1 MESRVILG
9 IRGRLFL
16 AFGGVATMTVLAGLV
31 SWFSYAQMSE
41 SLNRI
46 ISNDIPAMTSS
57 AQLAEKGAA
66 IIATAPTLISAQSEK
81 ERAVAWADLKATLSE
96 MSAQV
101 DAMDTPL
108 SGRAVKNHL
117 PDLMNRVGGNLSDL
131 DTTVRRGFWF
141 QERNNELTERLR
153 FAQADFLDEVEPMV
167 EDARFNI
174 EIAMDQAKGTGNP
187 AVIEAQRAVLKSET
201 RRREALLKVNAA
213 GNLAVGL
220 IARAASLAD
229 TESLDQTY
237 LYLGEISGLMR
248 NEMKV
253 LADLPASVSLVQ
265 VADAMLAFGSGE
277 ENLFQLRRD
286 ELENIEEGRRLLAVN
301 RDLVERLQ
309 DVIAKQVQ
317 AVYAAIQAAA
327 DASRATVNRGKA
339 LLLAVAAASL
349 AVAVLVAWL
358 YVGRNLVRRI
368 TALGQSMRKIAAGNL
383 GAEVAT
389 GGNDEIS
396 DMAEAL
402 KTFRDTAA
410 EVQAELVQVGKMAAL
425 GQLSAG
431 ISHELNQP
439 LAALTSYAHNARVLL
454 ERGRPQEAEENLER
468 IAELTERMAKITN
481 HLKTFARRSP
491 DKFEKA
497 HLDAVITNALSFFDS
512 RIRTAGVTVNR
523 RQPNGEIIVRGDE
536 IRLEQVLINLF
547 SNALDAMEETDPRTL
562 DVIVEETEAAVDLV
576 IRDTGK
582 GLGEED
588 LNQIFDPFFTTKE
601 VGEGLGLGLSISY
614 NIIKDFDGTLRASSE
629 TGIGT
634 SFSIML
640 PKGA

>member
-1 MESRVILG
+1 MLG
-9 IRGRLFL
+9 IRGRLFM
-16 AFGGVATMTVLAGLV
+16 AFGGVAAMTVLAGLV

-66 IIATAPTLISAQSEK
+66 IIATAPTLISAQSET
-81 ERAVAWADLKATLSE
+81 ERAAAWADLKATLSE
-96 MSAQV
+96 MSDQV
-101 DAMDTPL
+101 GTMDTSLP
-108 SGRAVKNHL
+108 GNAVKVRL
-117 PDLMNRVGGNLSDL
+117 PDLMNKVGANLSDL
-131 DTTVRRGFWF
+131 DVTVRRGFWF

-174 EIAMDQAKGTGNP
+174 ETAMDQAKGTGNP
-187 AVIEAQRAVLKSET
+187 AIIETQRTVLRAET

-220 IARAASLAD
+220 IARAASLPD
-229 TESLDQTY
+229 TGSLDQTY
-237 LYLGEISGLMR
+237 LYLGEVSGLMAE
-248 NEMKV
+248 EMKA

-265 VADAMLAFGSGE
+265 VADAMLAFGIGGD
-277 ENLFQLRRD
+277 NLFQLRRD
-286 ELENIEEGRRLLAVN
+286 ELANIEEGRRLLAVN

-309 DVIAKQVQ
+309 GVIAEQVE
-317 AVYAAIQAAA
+317 AVHATIQAAA
-327 DASRATVNRGKA
+327 DASRATVSRGKA

-410 EVQAELVQVGKMAAL
+410 EVQAELVQAGKMAAL

-439 LAALTSYAHNARVLL
+439 LAALTSYAHNTRVLL
-454 ERGRPQEAEENLER
+454 DRGRTREAEENLER
-468 IAELTERMAKITN
+468 ISELTERMAKITN
-481 HLKTFARRSP
+481 HLKTFARRPP
-491 DKFEKA
+491 DKIEKA
-497 HLDAVITNALSFFDS
+497 DLNSVITNALSFFDS
-512 RIRTAGVTVNR
+512 RIRTGGVTVNR
-523 RQPNGEIIVRGDE
+523 HRANGAVVVRGDE

-547 SNALDAMEETDPRTL
+547 SNALDAMEETEPRTL
-562 DVIVEETEAAVDLV
+562 DVIVEETAGTVDLV

-582 GLGEED
+582 GLGEDE
-588 LNQIFDPFFTTKE
+588 LKQIFDPFFTTKE

-629 TGIGT
+629 AGIGT
-634 SFSIML
+634 SFSIKL
-640 PKGA
+640 PRGT

>member
-1 MESRVILG
+1 MEARVIFG

-16 AFGGVATMTVLAGLV
+16 AFGGVAAMTVLAGLV
-31 SWFSYAQMSE
+31 AWFSYAQMSE

-46 ISNDIPAMTSS
+46 IKNDISAMTSS

-81 ERAVAWADLKATLSE
+81 ERAAAWADLKATLGE
-96 MSAQV
+96 MSSQV
-101 DAMDTPL
+101 DAMDTPM
-108 SGRAVKNHL
+108 SGDAVKIRL
-117 PDLMNRVGGNLSDL
+117 PDLMNRVGANLSDL
-131 DTTVRRGFWF
+131 DATVRRGFWF

-174 EIAMDQAKGTGNP
+174 EMAMEQAKGTDNP
-187 AVIEAQRAVLKSET
+187 DVNEAQSAVLLIKM

-220 IARAASLAD
+220 IARAASLTD
-229 TESLDQTY
+229 TDSLDQTY
-237 LYLGEISGLMR
+237 LYLGEVSGRMAG
-248 NEMKV
+248 EMKV
-253 LADLPASVSLVQ
+253 LADLQASVSLVQ

-286 ELENIEEGRRLLAVN
+286 ELANLEEGRRLLAVN
-301 RDLVERLQ
+301 RDLVESLQ
-309 DVIAKQVQ
+309 DVIAEQVQ
-317 AVYAAIQAAA
+317 AVHAAIQATA
-327 DASRATVNRGKA
+327 DASRATVKRGKA

-368 TALGQSMRKIAAGNL
+368 NALGWSMRKIAAGDL

-396 DMAEAL
+396 NMAEAL
-402 KTFRDTAA
+402 ETFRDTAA
-410 EVQAELVQVGKMAAL
+410 EVHAELVQASKMAAL

-439 LAALTSYAHNARVLL
+439 LAALTSYAHNSRVLL
-454 ERGRPQEAEENLER
+454 ERGRVREAEENLAK
-468 IAELTERMAKITN
+468 IAELTERMAKI
-481 HLKTFARRSP
+481 
-491 DKFEKA
+491 EKA
-497 HLDAVITNALSFFDS
+497 DLDAVITNALSFFDS
-512 RIRTAGVTVNR
+512 RIRTAGITVNR
-523 RQPNGEIIVRGDE
+523 RQPNGKIVVRGDE

-562 DVIVEETEAAVDLV
+562 DVTVEETEAAVDLV

-588 LNQIFDPFFTTKE
+588 LKQIFDPFFTTKE

-614 NIIKDFDGTLRASSE
+614 NIIKDFNGTLRASSKS
-629 TGIGT
+629 GIGT
-634 SFSIML
+634 SFLITL
-640 PKGA
+640 PRGI

>member
-1 MESRVILG
+1 MEARVIFG

-16 AFGGVATMTVLAGLV
+16 AFGGVAAMTVLAGLV
-31 SWFSYAQMSE
+31 AWFSYAQMSE

-46 ISNDIPAMTSS
+46 IKNDISAMTSS

-81 ERAVAWADLKATLSE
+81 ERAAAWADLKATLGE
-96 MSAQV
+96 MSSQV
-101 DAMDTPL
+101 DAMDTPM
-108 SGRAVKNHL
+108 SGDAVKIRL
-117 PDLMNRVGGNLSDL
+117 PDLMNRVGANLSDL
-131 DTTVRRGFWF
+131 DATVRRGFWF

-174 EIAMDQAKGTGNP
+174 EMAMEQAKGTDNP
-187 AVIEAQRAVLKSET
+187 DVNEAQSAVLLIKM

-220 IARAASLAD
+220 IARAASLTD
-229 TESLDQTY
+229 TDSLDQTY
-237 LYLGEISGLMR
+237 LYLGEVSGRMAG
-248 NEMKV
+248 EMKV
-253 LADLPASVSLVQ
+253 LADLQASVSLVQ

-286 ELENIEEGRRLLAVN
+286 ELANLEEGRRLLAVN
-301 RDLVERLQ
+301 RDLVESLQ
-309 DVIAKQVQ
+309 DVIAEQVQ
-317 AVYAAIQAAA
+317 AVHAAIQATA
-327 DASRATVNRGKA
+327 DASRATVKRGKA

-368 TALGQSMRKIAAGNL
+368 NALGWSMRKIAAGDL

-396 DMAEAL
+396 NMAEAL
-402 KTFRDTAA
+402 ETFRDTAA
-410 EVQAELVQVGKMAAL
+410 EVHAELVQASKMAAL

-439 LAALTSYAHNARVLL
+439 LAALTSYAHNSRVLL
-454 ERGRPQEAEENLER
+454 ERGRVREAEENLAK

-481 HLKTFARRSP
+481 HLKTFARRPP
-491 DKFEKA
+491 DKIEKA
-497 HLDAVITNALSFFDS
+497 DLDAVITNALSFFDS
-512 RIRTAGVTVNR
+512 RIRTAGITVNR
-523 RQPNGEIIVRGDE
+523 RQPNGKIVVRGDE

-562 DVIVEETEAAVDLV
+562 DVTVEETEAAVDLV

-588 LNQIFDPFFTTKE
+588 LKQIFDPFFTTKE

-614 NIIKDFDGTLRASSE
+614 NIIKDFNGTLRASSKS
-629 TGIGT
+629 GIGT
-634 SFSIML
+634 SFLITL
-640 PKGA
+640 PRGI